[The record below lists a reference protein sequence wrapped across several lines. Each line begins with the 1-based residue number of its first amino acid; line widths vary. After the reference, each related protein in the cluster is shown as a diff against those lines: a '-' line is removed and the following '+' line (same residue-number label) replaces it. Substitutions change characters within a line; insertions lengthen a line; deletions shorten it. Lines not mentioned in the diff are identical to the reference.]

1 MVQYGLSRP
10 VSLVCGTHYLVSEVL
25 KSRPEVNLLNP
36 VDETPS
42 DSIDD
47 KLKKFEDDDD
57 ADHEAVSRN
66 KEGSDK
72 ENFNFIY
79 KIQIKA
85 LKKLLGRT

>member
-1 MVQYGLSRP
+1 MNQLFLLSRP

-57 ADHEAVSRN
+57 ADDYRCVAVTMERSQAEQ
-66 KEGSDK
+66 K
-72 ENFNFIY
+72 
-79 KIQIKA
+79 
-85 LKKLLGRT
+85 

>member
-1 MVQYGLSRP
+1 MGLK
-10 VSLVCGTHYLVSEVL
+10 LD
-25 KSRPEVNLLNP
+25 
-36 VDETPS
+36 VD
-42 DSIDD
+42 DVDD
-47 KLKKFEDDDD
+47 EDDDDDND